1 MSELKE
7 QLYSELHLKL
17 DLFEKGVSINVDDV
31 DKLDLTKGNR
41 LSAAQLRRGGFTF
54 DLRDSLIPSQQI
66 TAYINKESVYGIELD
81 GNTPVLYKYGRHKTA
96 VSEVKFKEQFK
107 QPEIMNRLTSDGIPF
122 YQIASIADDGK
133 VHVNYSQ
140 ECVLKDKGV
149 DCYFCNY
156 SNREA
161 ILKTPRQVGE
171 VFSEL
176 YLAGLGKH
184 LNLTS
189 GFMHERRELEFYLD
203 VADEIKSRTGLSE
216 FRATAIVGPSNDL
229 TSIEKYKEAGFFS
242 IRMNI
247 EIWDKNIW
255 KALCPGKDL
264 YCGGWDNWVRALE
277 YAVEVFG
284 KGKVGSNLVGGIE
297 PKRSALEGAEYKI
310 SRGIVASASNFR
322 PTEGSFLEGTNT
334 PTAEWHFDLQKRIA
348 ELWLNHGF
356 TFEDLHNVSPGVGL
370 ASIIYQIETNDIVNG
385 KLRTWEYPEWTKKQ
399 A

>member
-1 MSELKE
+1 MSDLKE
-7 QLYSELHLKL
+7 KLYHELHLKL
-17 DLFEKGVSINVDDV
+17 DVIASGVSIDAEDV
-31 DKLDLTKGNR
+31 KKLDLAKGNR
-41 LSAAQLRRGGFTF
+41 LSPGQLSRGGFSF
-54 DLRDSLIPSQQI
+54 DFVDSLIPSQQL
-66 TAYINKESVYGIELD
+66 TAYIKKESLYGIELD
-81 GNTPVLYKYGRHKTA
+81 GNTPVLYKYGRHKTPI
-96 VSEVKFKEQFK
+96 SEIKFKEQFK
-107 QPEIMNRLTSDGIPF
+107 QPEIMNRLTSDGVP
-122 YQIASIADDGK
+122 YYTIASIADDGK

-161 ILKTPRQVGE
+161 TLKTPKQVGE
-171 VFSEL
+171 VFSQL

-189 GFMHERRELEFYLD
+189 GFLHERRELEFYLD
-203 VADEIKSRTGLSE
+203 VADEIKSRTGLNE
-216 FRATAIVGPSNDL
+216 FRATAIVGPSTDL
-229 TSIEKYKEAGFFS
+229 STIEKYKEAGFFS

-264 YCGGWDNWVRALE
+264 YCGGWDNWVRSLE
-277 YAVEVFG
+277 HAVDVFG

-297 PKRSALEGAEYKI
+297 PKKSALEGAEYKI

-322 PTEGSFLEGTNT
+322 PTEGSYLEGTST
-334 PTAEWHFDLQKRIA
+334 PTAAWHFDLQKRIA
-348 ELWLNHGF
+348 DLWLKYGF
-356 TFEDLHNVSPGVGL
+356 TFDDLHNVSPGVGF
-370 ASIIYQIETNDIVNG
+370 ASIIYQIETNDIENG
-385 KLRTWEYPEWTKKQ
+385 KLRTWKYPELSTVQ